1 MKAIAILTCALTLGP
16 GAPAFAE
23 PVVVKFTEGVAHAF
37 LVLRSV
43 GGEKL
48 AQGELIQIPRGDR
61 VENRLT
67 FRFRDGSLYD
77 ERVVFSQRDTFT
89 LISYQLVQKGP
100 SFPESIEATIDRE
113 SGRYEVRYK
122 GDEEA
127 TEEVLLGKVELPSD
141 VYNGLLCMLMKNMP
155 AGTASTVHIIAFT
168 PKPRL
173 VEMLLTPA
181 GDETVM
187 IGEVAVPATRFLIKP
202 QLGLFASL
210 LVTDLPD
217 MKVWILGGEAPAFLK
232 FEGPLFLMG
241 PIWRID
247 WW

>member
-1 MKAIAILTCALTLGP
+1 MKAVAILTCALTLGM
-16 GAPAFAE
+16 GAPAFSE
-23 PVVVKFTEGVAHAF
+23 PVAVKFTEGVAHAF

-48 AQGELIQIPRGDR
+48 ARGELIQIPSCDR

-67 FRFRDGSLYD
+67 FRFHDGSLYD
-77 ERVVFSQRDTFT
+77 ERVVFSQRETFT
-89 LISYQLVQKGP
+89 LISYQLVQKGS
-100 SFPESIEATIDRE
+100 SFPESIDAKIDRE

-127 TEEVLLGKVELPSD
+127 TEEVLQGKVELPSD
-141 VYNGLLCMLMKNMP
+141 VYNGLLCVLMKNMP
-155 AGTASTVHIIAFT
+155 VGAASTVHIIAFT

-187 IGEVAVPATRFLIKP
+187 IGEMAVPATRFLIKP
-202 QLGLFASL
+202 QLGHFASL

-217 MKVWILGGEAPAFLK
+217 MKVWIVGGEAPAFLQ

-241 PIWRID
+241 PIWKIN
-247 WW
+247 

>member
-1 MKAIAILTCALTLGP
+1 
-16 GAPAFAE
+16 
-23 PVVVKFTEGVAHAF
+23 
-37 LVLRSV
+37 
-43 GGEKL
+43 
-48 AQGELIQIPRGDR
+48 
-61 VENRLT
+61 
-67 FRFRDGSLYD
+67 
-77 ERVVFSQRDTFT
+77 VVFSQRDTFT